1 MAANGTQ
8 HAPSS
13 LSGPPHSAAT
23 HPDPH
28 YIGSNLKMEDLQL
41 LPTLH
46 KCFDLLPTKL
56 EIEAMFTRFE
66 ATHRSDIQ
74 EIRDGLQSFHA
85 NLDAMETAL
94 PPISNAVGQLQSL
107 KWM

>member
-13 LSGPPHSAAT
+13 SSSSPHSAAT
-23 HPDPH
+23 LPDSH
-28 YIGSNLKMEDLQL
+28 YIGSDFKMEDLQL

-46 KCFDLLPTKL
+46 KCFDHIPTKL
-56 EIEAMFTRFE
+56 DIEAMFTRFE
-66 ATHRSDIQ
+66 ATHSSDMQ

-85 NLDAMETAL
+85 HLDEIETAL
-94 PPISNAVGQLQSL
+94 PPISNAVGQLQS
-107 KWM
+107 